1 MLKKAAGF
9 LAVAVCFALPAAAQ
23 TVDEIIAKNIQAHGG
38 EAKLRAVKT
47 MRITG
52 KMEVGPGMEAPMTI
66 SFERPE
72 MVRMEFSVQG
82 MTGIQAYDG
91 KTGWMVMPFQGKK
104 DPEPMAA
111 DDLKDLQNQADMDGP
126 LMDYK
131 AKGNTIEYLGKE
143 KIEGSDAYKLKV
155 TRKNGTVETTYI
167 DTDSGLEVK
176 TISKTMIRGNET
188 EIATTFSDFRD
199 VQGIILPF
207 AIESSAAGSP
217 QKQKVTIEK
226 VELNPSLNESQFHMP
241 APAAADPA
249 KPADKP
255 GAELR

>member
-1 MLKKAAGF
+1 MFRKVAG
-9 LAVAVCFALPAAAQ
+9 LLVAAVCFALPAAAQ

-47 MRITG
+47 MRMTG
-52 KMEVGPGMEAPMTI
+52 KMEIGPGMEAPMTVA
-66 SFERPE
+66 FERPE
-72 MVRMEFSVQG
+72 MVRMEFTVQG

-131 AKGNTIEYLGKE
+131 AKGNSVEYLGKE
-143 KIEGSDAYKLKV
+143 KVEGSDAYKLKI

-167 DTDSGLEVK
+167 DTDSGLELK
-176 TISKTMIRGNET
+176 TISKTVIRGNEA
-188 EIATTFSDFRD
+188 EVVTTFSDFRE
-199 VQGIILPF
+199 VQGLIFPF

-217 QKQKVTIEK
+217 QKQKITLEK
-226 VELNPSLNESQFHMP
+226 VEINPNLSDSQFHMP
-241 APAAADPA
+241 ASAPAE
-249 KPADKP
+249 KPAEKP
-255 GAELR
+255 GAGRR